1 MSVRS
6 KLDAKSIKFVEH
18 YIKHAEYEMAFE
30 GLFIEIMKIE
40 DVPKID
46 LIKSRK
52 VAKLLKLD
60 EESVFDDGF
69 WNKFEQYI
77 LENS

>member
-1 MSVRS
+1 
-6 KLDAKSIKFVEH
+6 
-18 YIKHAEYEMAFE
+18 
-30 GLFIEIMKIE
+30 MKIE